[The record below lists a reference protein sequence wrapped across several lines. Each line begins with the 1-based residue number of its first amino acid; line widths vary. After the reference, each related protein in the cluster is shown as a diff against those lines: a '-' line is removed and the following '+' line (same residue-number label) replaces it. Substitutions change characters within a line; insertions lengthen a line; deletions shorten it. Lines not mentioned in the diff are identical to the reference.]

1 MMHSKKVNQMAYS
14 LFIEVCDIA
23 TPSVNE
29 IKNTDRYVTCCNK
42 LKVKGQLEQLITAMV
57 YSSSWKTVRVGF
69 RLPGSKII
77 LCPLQLLI

>member
-29 IKNTDRYVTCCNK
+29 IKKY
-42 LKVKGQLEQLITAMV
+42 
-57 YSSSWKTVRVGF
+57 W
-69 RLPGSKII
+69 
-77 LCPLQLLI
+77 